1 MAAYHRFVTDDDYR
15 GRASVSGAHVP
26 LTRGLDLDDLLWEI
40 RDRAAGA
47 QQSQERLAGL
57 LDAVV
62 AVSSNLDLGT
72 VLSRIVESAAALV
85 DARYGALAVMD
96 RRSRRVS
103 EFITHGLSEAERLAI
118 GEPPVGRGVLGLLL
132 SYPHSIRLPDLTSH
146 PAAAGFPPN
155 HPVMR
160 SFLGAPIR
168 VREEVFGNLYLTE
181 KRGGGEFTDNDE
193 AVLTALAAAAGIA
206 IDNAQLYRRSKLTQQ
221 WVQAVGEL
229 TQTLLEGRN
238 ERAALARMVRRSRDL
253 GNAELGILAV
263 KDDTGHL
270 VIQAAAAPSGDAHRL
285 LGYRLSGQRWS
296 LLLSSRVPLLLLASE
311 EDEHVGVLTAELRGA
326 AGLPA
331 PGCTAIVPVT
341 VGEVEVG
348 LIALS
353 WDAEHAFQAAET
365 LEALTTFGDQM
376 GLAIEAFRAQRQR
389 ARTALLEDRDRIARD
404 MHDHVI
410 QRLFAAGLSLQSAA
424 RLAQEPV
431 RGKLTAAIDELDT
444 AVKQIR
450 QAIFELH
457 HPLAEG
463 GLGPELE
470 SVVERAAEGFGFEP
484 DMTIEGLLAD
494 IPFEYEADVVA
505 VVREG
510 LSNGIRHARAGDARV
525 RVSTLDDLV
534 ITIRD
539 DGLGTRWEAARS
551 GLLNLRERALA
562 RGGSFRLEAV
572 EPSGTQLV
580 WRVPLPGRR
589 ATVATS
595 AQGWPVT

>member
-1 MAAYHRFVTDDDYR
+1 MAAYHRLVTDDDDR

-85 DARYGALAVMD
+85 DAQYGALAVMD

-146 PAAAGFPPN
+146 PAAVGFPPN

-193 AVLTALAAAAGIA
+193 VVLTALAAAAGIA
-206 IDNAQLYRRSKLTQQ
+206 IDNAQLYQRSKLTQQ

-253 GNAELGILAV
+253 GNAQLGILAV

-365 LEALTTFGDQM
+365 LESLATFGDQM

-389 ARTALLEDRDRIARD
+389 SRTALLEDRDRIARD

-572 EPSGTQLV
+572 EPSGTELV